1 MDDEVG
7 ELGLVLT
14 QALSANL
21 IDLLLMD
28 HNMVVNHAF
37 SHVDEEGH
45 ALDVLW
51 VDVVEDNHM
60 VPHHGSPQITRFTRI
75 TYTSSNGKKRK
86 LSSTIQGLQSSPG
99 FPGLA
104 K

>member
-21 IDLLLMD
+21 IDLLLM
-28 HNMVVNHAF
+28 VVNHAF

-45 ALDVLW
+45 PLDVL
-51 VDVVEDNHM
+51 
-60 VPHHGSPQITRFTRI
+60 
-75 TYTSSNGKKRK
+75 
-86 LSSTIQGLQSSPG
+86 
-99 FPGLA
+99 
-104 K
+104 